1 MNEHAPS
8 SVGLRHYAEVLW
20 RRKLVILQ
28 FVVVIPTL
36 VLFLSLRQSDEYTA
50 AARVMVETQASAV
63 TVVTGQN
70 VGEKA
75 PDDRQV
81 ATLAS
86 FVVTPE
92 IAARVDVELHLAQ
105 TPDDLLEQVEAKPD
119 PDANVITIE
128 ATAPSA
134 AGAAALANEFATQF
148 VEWRRETQQEAV
160 QSAIDLLDRQLAQAG
175 PDSANYEDLVSRRS
189 QLAVLL
195 ALTTGN
201 VVLGEEARPPSEPSS
216 PKPLRNTAMAVLVA
230 LVLGFGAA
238 FVRESLDVGF
248 PTVETLRDATNVPIL
263 ATVGELPREYQ
274 GSSRLIALDAPQ
286 DPAAES
292 YRLLRTNLD
301 FVNFNRD
308 IKSILIT
315 SPLPS
320 QGKTTTIANLAIS
333 LLRAEK
339 QVAVIEGDL
348 RRPALHRYFR
358 TPNLRGVTT
367 VVAGT
372 ASLRDCTKSL
382 TFGESGP
389 KVTTP
394 ATNVKAAA
402 TASRPMNLELV
413 TAGPTPPNPGEIV
426 ASAQL
431 KKIIDDMGRGR
442 DYVLVDA
449 PPMFAVGDAATLA
462 GQVDGIIV
470 VLRFKDTTLHMLQ
483 EVENFLSRVP
493 CRTLGLVLSGVPR
506 KGLGAG
512 YKYSEYSAEA

>member
-1 MNEHAPS
+1 
-8 SVGLRHYAEVLW
+8 LW
-20 RRKLVILQ
+20 RRKLVVLQ
-28 FVVVIPTL
+28 FLVVIPAL
-36 VLFLSLRQSDEYTA
+36 VALLSLRASPEYTA
-50 AARVMVETQASAV
+50 TARVMVTTQASAV

-70 VGEKA
+70 LGEKE
-75 PDDRQV
+75 PDDRLV

-92 IAARVDVELHLAQ
+92 IASRVNEELSLGQRPNDLIQDVEA
-105 TPDDLLEQVEAKPD
+105 TPD
-119 PDANVITIE
+119 PDANVISIQ
-128 ATAPSA
+128 AVAPDA
-134 AGAAALANEFATQF
+134 AVAASLANGFAAQF
-148 VEWRRETQQEAV
+148 VDWRRETQQATV
-160 QSAIDLLDRQLAQAG
+160 QSAIDLLDRQLAETR
-175 PDSANYEDLVSRRS
+175 PDSANRDDLSARRS

-201 VVLGEEARPPSEPSS
+201 VALGEDARAPTEPSS
-216 PKPLRNTAMAVLVA
+216 PKPVRNTAMAVLVA

-238 FVRESLDVGF
+238 FLRESFDVGF
-248 PTVETLRDATNVPIL
+248 PNVEAMREATTIPIL
-263 ATVGELPREYQ
+263 AAVPELPREYA
-274 GSSRLIALDAPQ
+274 GSTRLIALDAPR
-286 DPAAES
+286 DPAVES

-308 IKSILIT
+308 IKSILVT

-339 QVAVIEGDL
+339 KIAVIEGDL

-358 TPNLRGVTT
+358 APNLRGVSTI
-367 VVAGT
+367 VAGT
-372 ASLRDCTKSL
+372 ASLQDCTKSL
-382 TFGESGP
+382 TFGDSH
-389 KVTTP
+389 VTVATP
-394 ATNVKAAA
+394 ASKTKSSP
-402 TASRPMNLELV
+402 ASHAMVLDLV

-462 GQVDGIIV
+462 GQVDGIII
-470 VLRFKDTTLHMLQ
+470 VLRFKDTSAQVLQ

-493 CRTLGLVLSGVPR
+493 CRTLGLVVCGTPR
-506 KGLGAG
+506 KGLGAS
-512 YKYSEYSAEA
+512 YKYDVYSAEA